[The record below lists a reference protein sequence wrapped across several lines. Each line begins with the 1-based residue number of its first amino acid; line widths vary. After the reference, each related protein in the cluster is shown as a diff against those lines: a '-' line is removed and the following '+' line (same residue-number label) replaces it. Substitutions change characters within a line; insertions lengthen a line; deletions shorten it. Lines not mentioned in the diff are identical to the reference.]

1 MTAASLH
8 LPGHTEQV
16 SPKQLLLSPS
26 PSLGG
31 KHARGQPTNTGRA
44 KTKMEHTRGCVAKEE
59 GNLLVQPQQI
69 PLVGMKFPQLF
80 ETVDFRGNGGLWKQV
95 QARVRPDPSLS

>member
-1 MTAASLH
+1 M
-8 LPGHTEQV
+8 
-16 SPKQLLLSPS
+16 
-26 PSLGG
+26 
-31 KHARGQPTNTGRA
+31 
-44 KTKMEHTRGCVAKEE
+44 AKEE